1 MSLLSIYL
9 KNLSRNKRS
18 VFTADFFVADC
29 SEVILQQVF
38 PRNASYDLVSCQF
51 ALHYAFESINQAR
64 RILSNISSLLRENG
78 VFIATIPNAY
88 EIVRRSNEA
97 LNIHAQNSA
106 SQSHAEEIRFGNPV
120 YSVTFPATSFSVR
133 KQRNQTNDAIEVTFP
148 LFGAKYNFFLDG
160 VVDCPEFVVY
170 PPLLDKLAADY
181 KLVPIQRPISFAK
194 NFYNTLCSRSS
205 PQNPKDLLKRMEA
218 LETWHINHDYS
229 CSNNAEYSHL
239 IDHQNNSHKDGYSF
253 GTLSKSDWEV
263 TSMYSLVAYQ
273 KKSNTV

>member
-9 KNLSRNKRS
+9 KNLLRNKRS

-29 SEVILQQVF
+29 SEMILQQML
-38 PRNASYDLVSCQF
+38 PRNALYDLVSCQF

-97 LNIHAQNSA
+97 LNVYVQNPS
-106 SQSHAEEIRFGNPV
+106 SQNDAREIKFGNPV
-120 YSVTFPATSFSVR
+120 YSVTFPATSFSIR
-133 KQRNQTNDAIEVTFP
+133 RRRNQTNDAIEVTFP

-170 PPLLDKLAADY
+170 PPLLDRLAADY
-181 KLVPIQRPISFAK
+181 KLVPTQKPVSFAK
-194 NFYNTLCSRSS
+194 NFYNTLCNRSS
-205 PQNPKDLLKRMEA
+205 PQDPKILLKRMEA
-218 LETWHINHDYS
+218 LEPWHINHDYS
-229 CSNNAEYSHL
+229 CSNNAEYAHL
-239 IDHQNNSHKDGYSF
+239 IDHQNNSHNDSYSF

-273 KKSNTV
+273 KKSNKV